1 MNFSKLKIILLTNGL
16 IYVNSS
22 PFHRPNLIL
31 AKLLKASWGSSN
43 ILVCQKTNI
52 FDNDLF
58 VYVFGD
64 GTVRFI
70 FKDIPYVFENSFGEE
85 YLIPKK
91 FQLFVHDNIVVLF
104 SGLMFVSFVFE
115 KGGFSKIE
123 YKSYPEWPYKYFVKG
138 NVILLSIGRMILSF
152 TLENGRF
159 TMRNYLI
166 RHEIDGGILT
176 FVERTPYFTCC
187 INPFNSA
194 LIVVSINLIM
204 GQQNTVL
211 EMTEDDH
218 FNSFQ
223 MNDDGCLSITT
234 TSYGDYTTSPV
245 DPQKIHKTRESR
257 RQDGG
262 IMLDRVLAQ

>member
-1 MNFSKLKIILLTNGL
+1 MSLLNLRDLLLRNGL
-16 IYVNSS
+16 IYVNFS

-70 FKDIPYVFENSFGEE
+70 FKDIPYVFENPFGEE

-91 FQLFVHDNIVVLF
+91 FQLFVQDNIVVLF

-123 YKSYPEWPYKYFVKG
+123 FKPHNEWPYKRFVKG
-138 NVILLSIGRMILSF
+138 NDILLSIGRMILLF
-152 TLENGRF
+152 TLENGTF
-159 TMRNYLI
+159 TKRN
-166 RHEIDGGILT
+166 
-176 FVERTPYFTCC
+176 
-187 INPFNSA
+187 
-194 LIVVSINLIM
+194 
-204 GQQNTVL
+204 
-211 EMTEDDH
+211 
-218 FNSFQ
+218 
-223 MNDDGCLSITT
+223 
-234 TSYGDYTTSPV
+234 
-245 DPQKIHKTRESR
+245 
-257 RQDGG
+257 
-262 IMLDRVLAQ
+262 